1 VIHSQSKNK
10 SNEFLSHDCEDDSV
24 LSESLE
30 VTKVSKKGLGD
41 VGNWILA
48 DLNRSIAPGK
58 SKTFLI
64 RSPHTQLHLNQG
76 QIR

>member
-1 VIHSQSKNK
+1 MT
-10 SNEFLSHDCEDDSV
+10 HDSEEDSV

-30 VTKVSKKGLGD
+30 MTQVSKKGLGD

-64 RSPHTQLHLNQG
+64 RSPH
-76 QIR
+76 R